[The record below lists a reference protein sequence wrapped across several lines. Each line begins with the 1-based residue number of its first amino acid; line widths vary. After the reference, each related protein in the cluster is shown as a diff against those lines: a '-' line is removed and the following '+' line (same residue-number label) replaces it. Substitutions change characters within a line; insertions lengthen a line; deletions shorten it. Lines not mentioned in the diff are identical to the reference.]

1 MQASVMFQNNKPVIA
16 IDGTA
21 GSGKGTLAKKL
32 AEVLNYDHLDS
43 GLLYRILAYEFL
55 NLNKDLKKLI
65 KVDIDLNIFLEKKKF
80 KKINL
85 RSSEITKVSSEIAKL
100 KFVRHKL
107 ISFQRKF
114 ANFPP
119 NGIGS
124 VIDGRDITSVITPLA
139 EIKFYVDADVEIR
152 AKRRLLQLDLPK
164 ESYNKVLKELI
175 KRDLQDKSRK
185 ISPLIQTEDSH
196 YINTSKIT
204 ESEVLAK
211 AINFIKKKQILFS
224 DCI

>member
-1 MQASVMFQNNKPVIA
+1 MFQNNKPVIA

-32 AEVLNYDHLDS
+32 AEVLDYDHLDS

-55 NLNKDLKKLI
+55 NLNKDLKKLF

-85 RSSEITKVSSEIAKL
+85 RSSEITKISSEIAKL

-107 ISFQRKF
+107 ISLQRKF

-139 EIKFYVDADVEIR
+139 EIKFYIDADVKIR

>member
-1 MQASVMFQNNKPVIA
+1 MQTSVMFQNNKPVIA

-32 AEVLNYDHLDS
+32 AKVLNYDHLDS

-55 NLNKDLKKLI
+55 NLNKNLKKLI
-65 KVDIDLNIFLEKKKF
+65 KVDIDLNIFLEKKKL

-85 RSSEITKVSSEIAKL
+85 RSSEITKTSSEIAKL

-107 ISFQRKF
+107 ISLQRKF

-139 EIKFYVDADVEIR
+139 EIKFYIDADVKIR
-152 AKRRLLQLDLPK
+152 AKRRLLQLELPK
-164 ESYNKVLKELI
+164 ESYNRVLKELI
-175 KRDLQDKSRK
+175 QRDLQDKSRK
-185 ISPLIQTEDSH
+185 ISPLVQTEDSH
-196 YINTSKIT
+196 YINTSKINQ
-204 ESEVLAK
+204 SEVLAK
-211 AINFIKKKQILFS
+211 AISYIKKKQILFS